1 MLFRSHWL
9 QRCWQ
14 MPVNEEKSPQWR
26 SCMMWHVT
34 LYQGD
39 QRNCVEKGTRRLWLP
54 ASWVKPYME
63 GLTQYRKLKCLF
75 PFFHHTKRTIIL
87 PCPWC
92 PPYFLY
98 NGPARVTVLRWSH
111 TCRCSTS
118 ANPKLHNSSSW
129 GLFMGAGRVADIL
142 CPSCVFCNFCF
153 VCHVRACLDCCY
165 PSTTCVACIRFLLLL
180 LLLRSNRKS
189 VIAGPVSTDNNSNCP
204 YEFCKWVSSRER
216 WYNHKNKTRNS
227 SSK

>member
-1 MLFRSHWL
+1 MKRRVPNDGVVWCDMSPYTKETRETMLR
-9 QRCWQ
+9 
-14 MPVNEEKSPQWR
+14 KG
-26 SCMMWHVT
+26 
-34 LYQGD
+34 QGD
-39 QRNCVEKGTRRLWLP
+39 SGFLQAEWNLTQRNSHNIG
-54 ASWVKPYME
+54 SI
-63 GLTQYRKLKCLF
+63 KCLF

-87 PCPWC
+87 PCPWW

-129 GLFMGAGRVADIL
+129 GLFMSAGRVADIL

-165 PSTTCVACIRFLLLL
+165 PSITRVACIRFLLL